1 MIAEINIS
9 ANSEAAVQAVNRLE
23 ESYKKLNAEMM
34 GGMVKIEKAA
44 EKSGN
49 SWTELS
55 SKLSLIGT
63 LASKAFGSLDD
74 LENRLIRGSK
84 LSQQIARIGAD
95 DLEQLRQMTGDIIA
109 PDKII
114 AMETLF
120 RKYNITTEQT
130 GNVLKGIIAIAREQ
144 GKDASELAGNIT
156 EGIISGSRDVLENYG
171 IMVETMTDKDKQRV
185 AILDQFKVKYGE
197 MNVAAE
203 SFADKEAQRQ
213 NQRAIQD
220 ANNLEA
226 LGENVNYWKRAKEH
240 LLDVRDYTLSFIMTG
255 NWPVENALNSFNKK
269 WSDQYDIVARIRQ
282 DIEKTGTQFKH
293 NANAFEQ
300 YMTGQKIANK
310 ATEEDLKL
318 NRKLVVELEK
328 QLNILDIRNNY
339 ASNHNQLTREMEKE
353 ANRARAELVKQKNVL
368 QEMVINSDAFKNAFA
383 SLGQK
388 ILPAITNVMQTLN
401 PLNWE
406 AAKAAKATKQA
417 TDEQLLNYQLML
429 IARGA
434 NIDISGK
441 LLTLLN
447 KQTFE
452 QMKIN
457 ENEKA
462 LAFNKSLTEKFTRR
476 ETEELEKATPQ
487 YELQGKFLIEKLRL
501 EAAHNAELKKKN
513 DIDKNLDVLF
523 DSKVAMESLK
533 KVTAWQEKFRQN
545 IQIEQQGYQPFTG
558 LIQNHKTLAQL
569 EEAKLRRDTALALGQ
584 KNLAEQYQKQISNIQ
599 QLSYAE
605 VNKNLEM
612 KVTEDRLNNLKTVYG
627 SLADSERLQMDR
639 QKAQIELQLAKNA
652 GDLAAMQIA
661 AQKITTLQAEAE
673 KMGQVN
679 LKLQEWS
686 KNSYGFAGGLQ
697 TAFKQSANVLFMT
710 DAQLKA
716 SGKSRTQLF
725 KQQTKDVLN
734 QIALENWGKG
744 GTKTAEGFG
753 ALANPVTAPLA
764 PGYFKAGL
772 AHFAVATALGMAGRF
787 AFGGGGGSAEA
798 PKAAAEPVKTQVATN
813 QTQVTN
819 INITAGAIVNQ
830 DDMVRSFGMAKRYME
845 QRGWES

>member
-9 ANSEAAVQAVNRLE
+9 ANSEAAVQAINRLE
-23 ESYKKLNAEMM
+23 ATYQKTTQSMAK
-34 GGMVKIEKAA
+34 GMDRLAQTTA
-44 EKSGN
+44 NN
-49 SWTELS
+49 STRWSELS
-55 SKLSLIGT
+55 SKLSLIGSV
-63 LASKAFGSLDD
+63 ASKVFGSLGE
-74 LENRLIRGSK
+74 LEDRLIRGSK

-171 IMVETMTDKDKQRV
+171 IMVSTMTDKDKQRV
-185 AILDQFKVKYGE
+185 AILDQFKTKYGE

-203 SFADKEAQRQ
+203 SFADKEAKRQ

-226 LGENVNYWKRAKEH
+226 LGENVNYWKQAKNH
-240 LLDVRDYTLSFIMTG
+240 IADVRDYTLSFIMTG

-282 DIEKTGTQFKH
+282 DIQKTGTQFKT
-293 NANAFEQ
+293 NAEAFNQ
-300 YMTGQKIANK
+300 YMTGQKIAVK

-318 NRKLVVELEK
+318 NRKLVTELEK

-339 ASNHNQLTREMEKE
+339 AGEHNKLTAAMEKE
-353 ANRARAELVKQKNVL
+353 ANRARSELVKQKKVL
-368 QEMVINSDAFKNAFA
+368 HEMVINSDAYKNAFMSMA
-383 SLGQK
+383 NK
-388 ILPAITNVMQTLN
+388 ILPQITGLMQTLN

-406 AAKAAKATKQA
+406 SAKAAKVTKQA
-417 TDEQLLNYQLML
+417 TDEQLLNYKLML
-429 IARGA
+429 IAKGA
-434 NIDISGK
+434 NIDLSGK

-476 ETEELEKATPQ
+476 ETEELEKVTPQ

-513 DIDKNLDVLF
+513 DIDKNLDILF

-639 QKAQIELQLAKNA
+639 QRAQIELQLAKNA

-787 AFGGGGGSAEA
+787 AFGGGGSAEA
-798 PKAAAEPVKTQVATN
+798 PKAAAEPVKTPVATS